1 MLDERR
7 FLRERDNRHYPNLRG
22 KRVLIVED
30 DPVIAVDYHFQ
41 LKDVGAT
48 AEGFKAT
55 NRDALTY
62 LASHEVDAAIVDFLL
77 CDGTGESIIDDL
89 KTRGIPFIVDIC
101 AFAVGA
107 SRAISSSVSLLTTR
121 NVARST
127 TRATSSRQIT
137 SSRRIAS

>member
-1 MLDERR
+1 MLDERQ
-7 FLRERDNRHYPNLRG
+7 FLRERENRSYPNLRG

-62 LASHEVDAAIVDFLL
+62 LLR
-77 CDGTGESIIDDL
+77 
-89 KTRGIPFIVDIC
+89 TRWMRPSSTSCC
-101 AFAVGA
+101 ATA
-107 SRAISSSVSLLTTR
+107 RENRSST
-121 NVARST
+121 A
-127 TRATSSRQIT
+127 
-137 SSRRIAS
+137 